1 MRNSSAIFSR
11 CGYYRY
17 WLEREIGEGPTV
29 VGLMINPSWA
39 DETYNDRTITKLIG
53 FAKRNGWGKI
63 IVGNKFAYRS
73 QYPRDLAGCTDPIGP
88 ENDVYLR
95 KMIGT
100 ADICI
105 SAWGP
110 TSKIPQKNLRNRWQE
125 VLKIVDEQK
134 KELLCWGVS
143 KDGHPLHPLML
154 PYSSTL
160 RPWQAVE
167 S

>member
-110 TSKIPQKNLRNRWQE
+110 TSKIP
-125 VLKIVDEQK
+125 
-134 KELLCWGVS
+134 CWGVS